1 MEVFLGHVVYHFM
14 LMRPALAILS
24 SLYRV
29 AYSDRDYCGFD
40 AEQLR
45 ELGLVRA
52 LIPLAGVDLGAPWH
66 PGAYCSGAS
75 MWGYALAAPKFEPD
89 ELRGIGACRALS
101 AQRWPASLPAP

>member
-1 MEVFLGHVVYHFM
+1 MEVVLGHVVHHFM

-29 AYSDRDYCGFD
+29 VYAPSDYCHFD

-45 ELGLVRA
+45 ELGLIKA

-66 PGAYCSGAS
+66 PWAYCSDAS
-75 MWGYALAAPKFEPD
+75 LWGYALAT
-89 ELRGIGACRALS
+89 S
-101 AQRWPASLPAP
+101 